1 MEHFLDEAAVLNSK
15 KRARRY
21 TGLCC
26 ALVGAGLVFFVVLC
40 LLTRTGN
47 ARTTLALAM
56 AGTVL
61 FGWAAIALWLFAVE
75 PAKAEAKHLAGLA
88 ALEPE
93 IREGRLTVSGDVF
106 RIPKSVRVRKVRLET
121 EGEALSLNLNEKLS
135 GYMPPDGSLVRAEI
149 ARKFIT
155 GLEVLSPG
163 PEQAAR
169 PQPSR
174 LRKVLRALGR
184 FILPALLW
192 AALAMIFT
200 GFVFNQITDAAPA
213 DKIVI
218 YADCE
223 LQNAPELAEKLE
235 QALDGSVRMVKIH
248 PFTYAMFD
256 SVRLKQADLYII
268 PDSHLADY
276 RDWLSAEEGIPV
288 SDPASGFAAAG
299 DYFLYEPGGL
309 YRIYTGRSSVHLEDG
324 LTRRT
329 ADLLVSMTGPEKEGT
344 P

>member
-1 MEHFLDEAAVLNSK
+1 MELKGSRTEANLLAAFAGESEARNKYTYFASRAK
-15 KRARRY
+15 KE
-21 TGLCC
+21 G
-26 ALVGAGLVFFVVLC
+26 FEQI
-40 LLTRTGN
+40 
-47 ARTTLALAM
+47 
-56 AGTVL
+56 
-61 FGWAAIALWLFAVE
+61 AAIFQKTADNE
-75 PAKAEAKHLAGLA
+75 KEHAEMWFKELGLLNDTASNLA
-88 ALEPE
+88 AAA
-93 IREGRLTVSGDVF
+93 
-106 RIPKSVRVRKVRLET
+106 
-121 EGEALSLNLNEKLS
+121 EGENYELTDMYVTFAKEAEEE
-135 GYMPPDGSLVRAEI
+135 GFAEI

-169 PQPSR
+169 PKPSR

-268 PDSHLADY
+268 PDSRLADY

-288 SDPASGFAAAG
+288 SDPASGLAAAG

-324 LTRRT
+324 LTSLT
-329 ADLLVSMTGPEKEGT
+329 AELLVSMTEPEKEGT